1 MSLAK
6 YEMQEEAPTAFKSI
20 VTIWNTFTD
29 DTKDNRQT
37 SMGRIRMEVFNIN
50 IIS

>member
-6 YEMQEEAPTAFKSI
+6 YEMQEGAPYSNQGHRNKLEYI
-20 VTIWNTFTD
+20 D